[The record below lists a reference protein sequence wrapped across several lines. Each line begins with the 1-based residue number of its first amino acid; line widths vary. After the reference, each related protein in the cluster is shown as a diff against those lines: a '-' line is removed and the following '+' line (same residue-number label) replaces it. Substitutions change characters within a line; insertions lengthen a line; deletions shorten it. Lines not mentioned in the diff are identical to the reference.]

1 MAATATDNN
10 KQQQTKRE
18 MTTVTIGGKEYKMAA
33 NAGAMVCVEMF
44 NEGVQKEHGVRM
56 TLGNILACLYGG
68 DMNCGLT
75 IEDLMTQIDS
85 MEKFNELK
93 DAMEAEFARF
103 AKTNEPMNEDEP
115 EGN

>member
-1 MAATATDNN
+1 
-10 KQQQTKRE
+10 

-44 NEGVQKEHGVRM
+44 NEGVPDEHGVRKN
-56 TLGNILACLYGG
+56 LGNILACLYGG

-75 IEDLMTQIDS
+75 IEDLMMQIDS
-85 MEKFNELK
+85 LAKFNELK

-103 AKTNEPMNEDEP
+103 TKANEQTKEDP
-115 EGN
+115 TEGN